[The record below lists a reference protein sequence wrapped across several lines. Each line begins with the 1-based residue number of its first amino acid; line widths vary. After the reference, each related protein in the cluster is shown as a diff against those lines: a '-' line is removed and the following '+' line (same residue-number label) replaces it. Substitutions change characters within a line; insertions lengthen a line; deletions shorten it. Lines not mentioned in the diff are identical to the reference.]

1 MENKKYPE
9 LYGKCPTCLGCNR
22 LDLKD
27 FKGVYRCNSYV
38 KGGNDE
44 NHK

>member
-22 LDLKD
+22 LDLKG

-44 NHK
+44 NNK